1 MAESTA
7 VLLSGLDLVDL
18 GPRRLRDLPTPVG
31 VFQVRVPGLRTD
43 FPPVR
48 ALDASPGNLRPQ
60 LTSFIGREHE
70 VADVQAVL
78 RTHRLVTLIGV
89 GGVGKTRLAL
99 EVATQ
104 SGR

>member
-1 MAESTA
+1 M
-7 VLLSGLDLVDL
+7 
-18 GPRRLRDLPTPVG
+18 
-31 VFQVRVPGLRTD
+31 PGLRTD

-78 RTHRLVTLIGV
+78 RPHRLVTLIGV
-89 GGVGKTRLAL
+89 GGVGKTRLAFL
-99 EVATQ
+99 I
-104 SGR
+104 